1 MEASAGQVERSRVDR
16 RWTVGHGSRM
26 HCCVVLM
33 LAGAVFCACAS
44 EESAKSPA
52 PGELVESAKPRTTSP
67 DVSDEDLAELTTESS
82 KFAWQ
87 FYREIIKPGEN
98 LFFSPHSLS
107 VALAMTWAGA
117 RGTTEAEMAEA
128 MHFTLGQQRLH
139 PAFNRLDLEL
149 ASRAEGSGRDA
160 PLPFVLNVTNA
171 LFGQVGFVF
180 LDAFLDTLAEHYGAG
195 MRLMDFINQTEA
207 SRVAINAWVSEKT
220 NERIEELIPTG
231 IITTATRL
239 VLVNAI
245 FFTASWESP
254 FDETKT
260 EESAFGRLDGSE
272 VRVPTMQQS
281 LQAPYGE
288 GEGFQAAELP
298 YDGGELAMLL
308 IVPNQ
313 GQFEAVESQLSAT
326 RVGEIRGGL
335 SQHQVE
341 LAMPKFSFRSE
352 VPSQA
357 PLQALG
363 MVEPFG
369 GNADFTGMNGSGG
382 LFIQDV
388 VHQAFVAVDE
398 NGTEAAAATA
408 VIIGEVSAPPPATLR
423 IDRPFVFVIIDR
435 PTGATLFIGR
445 VLDPSM

>member
-1 MEASAGQVERSRVDR
+1 MTTSAARVALSRVDGPAQA
-16 RWTVGHGSRM
+16 GHASPMRS
-26 HCCVVLM
+26 CFVLM
-33 LAGAVFCACAS
+33 VAAAFLCACS
-44 EESAKSPA
+44 SKESGKSNT
-52 PGELVESAKPRTTSP
+52 PGELVQSSKPRITSP
-67 DVSDEDLAELTTESS
+67 DVSDEELAELTTGSAE
-82 KFAWQ
+82 FAWQ
-87 FYREIIKPGEN
+87 FYREITKPGEN
-98 LFFSPHSLS
+98 LFFSPYSLS

-117 RGTTEAEMAEA
+117 RGATEAEMAEA
-128 MHFTLGQQRLH
+128 MRFTLGQEKLH

-149 ASRAEGSGRDA
+149 ARRAERSGRDA

-180 LDAFLDTLAEHYGAG
+180 LDAFLDRLAEHYGAG
-195 MRLMDFINQTEA
+195 MRLMDFINETEA

-220 NERIEELIPTG
+220 HERIKELIPAG

-254 FDETKT
+254 FEKART
-260 EESAFGRLDGSE
+260 EQSAFRRLDGSE
-272 VRVPTMQQS
+272 VLVPTMQQS
-281 LQAPYGE
+281 LRAPYLE
-288 GEGFQAAELP
+288 GEGFRAAELP
-298 YDGGELAMLL
+298 YDGGDLAMLL

-313 GQFEAVESQLSAT
+313 GQFAVVEGQLSAT
-326 RVGEIRGGL
+326 RVREIRAGL

-341 LAMPKFSFRSE
+341 LALPKFSFRSE
-352 VPSQA
+352 VPSKA
-357 PLQALG
+357 PLQSMG

-408 VIIGEVSAPPPATLR
+408 VIVGEVSAPPPATLA
-423 IDRPFVFVIIDR
+423 IDRPFVFAIVDR

-445 VLDPSM
+445 VLDPSI

>member
-1 MEASAGQVERSRVDR
+1 
-16 RWTVGHGSRM
+16 
-26 HCCVVLM
+26 M
-33 LAGAVFCACAS
+33 LAGAILGACSSKEPA
-44 EESAKSPA
+44 ESNA
-52 PGELVESAKPRTTSP
+52 PGELVQSSKPRITSP
-67 DVSDEDLAELTTESS
+67 DASDEELAELTAGNAE
-82 KFAWQ
+82 FAWR
-87 FYREIIKPGEN
+87 FYREIVKPGEN
-98 LFFSPHSLS
+98 LFFSPYSLS
-107 VALAMTWAGA
+107 VALAMTWTGA
-117 RGTTEAEMAEA
+117 RGNTEAQMADA
-128 MHFTLGQQRLH
+128 MRFTLGQQRLH

-149 ASRAEGSGRDA
+149 ASRAEGSGRHA

-195 MRLMDFINQTEA
+195 MRLMDFINETEA
-207 SRVAINAWVSEKT
+207 SRVAINAWVSDKT
-220 NERIEELIPTG
+220 NQRIKELIPAG

-245 FFTASWESP
+245 FFTASWETP
-254 FDETKT
+254 FDKAKT
-260 EESAFGRLDGSE
+260 EESPFRRLDGSE
-272 VRVPTMQQS
+272 VRVPTMRQS
-281 LQAPYGE
+281 LRAPYGE
-288 GEGFQAAELP
+288 GEGFQAVELP
-298 YDGGELAMLL
+298 YDGGKLAMLL

-313 GQFEAVESQLSAT
+313 GQFAAVEGQLSAT
-326 RVGEIRGGL
+326 RVGEIRAGL

-352 VPSQA
+352 VPSKA

-408 VIIGEVSAPPPATLR
+408 VIVGEVSAPPPATLA
-423 IDRPFVFVIIDR
+423 IDRPFVFAIIDR
-435 PTGATLFIGR
+435 PTGATLFVGR
-445 VLDPSM
+445 VLDPSD